1 MTPLQSL
8 GIILMDETTSVQS
21 ILDNNQHISHQD
33 LRGLYRFVRRT
44 ISTIESHIQFWVA
57 AEGVPVLVNLDF
69 IGPPGD
75 IQSAQ
80 GALWNLIEKIDSL
93 CLRYGN
99 YLRASSRTAEETQE
113 GTQVLEETNQ
123 EMNRARTWLTNM
135 QGPNEWAPDGP
146 GF

>member
-33 LRGLYRFVRRT
+33 LRGLYRF
-44 ISTIESHIQFWVA
+44 FWVA